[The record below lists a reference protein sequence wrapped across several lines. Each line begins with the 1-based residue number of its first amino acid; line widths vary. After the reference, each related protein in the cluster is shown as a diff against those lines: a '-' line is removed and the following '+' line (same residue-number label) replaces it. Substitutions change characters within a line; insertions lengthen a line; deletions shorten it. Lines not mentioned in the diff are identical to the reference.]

1 MHHAYDDLLPNLGF
15 ATRLQNTCNL
25 PISTAFWMVY
35 RFEAQTDAATEIPLQ
50 IHFEIPLE
58 IRCEI
63 SPEISPRIPLELSLE
78 LHLEIRFEIPPAIL
92 LEIPDGIFQI
102 IISNAS

>member
-1 MHHAYDDLLPNLGF
+1 MHHAHDDLLPNLGF

-25 PISTAFWMVY
+25 RISIAFWMVY
-35 RFEAQTDAATEIPLQ
+35 RSEAQTDAATEIPLQ
-50 IHFEIPLE
+50 IRFEIPLE

-78 LHLEIRFEIPPAIL
+78 LHVEIRFEIPPAIL
-92 LEIPDGIFQI
+92 LEIPDGMFQI